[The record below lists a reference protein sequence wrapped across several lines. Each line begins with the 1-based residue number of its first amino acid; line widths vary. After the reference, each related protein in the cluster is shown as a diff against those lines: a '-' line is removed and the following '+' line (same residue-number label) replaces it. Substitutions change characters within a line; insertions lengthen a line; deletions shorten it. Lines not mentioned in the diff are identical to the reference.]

1 MPMRVPPRASSGPAA
16 ATLDRPSPARKR
28 LRGRDEAPIATTFAF
43 RGQPRHAR
51 ARLPVMQTVMRTLI
65 PLLAA
70 ALLSACAA
78 PSDLGAADRALIA
91 GRTFVV
97 TGASS
102 GVGEGTALKLA
113 AYGGNVVLA
122 ARRADVLEAV
132 ARQARAYGVE
142 ALAVPTDVSRPGDVQ
157 HLADAA
163 VARFGRIDA
172 WINDAAVAAIGRFED
187 VPMADHARVIDVNL
201 TGYVYGSHVALR
213 QFRRQ
218 GFGVLVNVSSVEG
231 HVPLAYQA
239 SYAATKAGILALD
252 GAIGEELRIAG
263 NGRIRVSSVLP
274 WAIDTPF
281 WDHAANDTGGATR
294 FSTMEGP
301 WPVVDAVVW
310 MAIHPQKEVAVGWR
324 AGFGVVG
331 AQLLPGLAARVAA
344 DLEHEAQF
352 GNPVRAAPTPGNLF
366 APMAEGTTVEGGVRA
381 RMERER
387 PQGR

>member
-1 MPMRVPPRASSGPAA
+1 MTVDVILVWPVVRHQAASMSMGMSLA
-16 ATLDRPSPARKR
+16 
-28 LRGRDEAPIATTFAF
+28 LRSLTS
-43 RGQPRHAR
+43 
-51 ARLPVMQTVMRTLI
+51 
-65 PLLAA
+65 LLAA

-78 PSDLGAADRALIA
+78 PSNLGAADRALVA

-113 AYGGNVVLA
+113 SYGGNVVLA
-122 ARRADVLEAV
+122 ARRGDVLETV
-132 ARQARAYGVE
+132 ARQARAYGVG
-142 ALAVPTDVSRPGDVQ
+142 ALVVPTDVSRPEEVQ
-157 HLADAA
+157 RLADAA

-187 VPMADHARVIDVNL
+187 VPLADHARVIDVNL
-201 TGYVYGSHVALR
+201 KGYVYGSHAALT
-213 QFRRQ
+213 QFQRQ
-218 GFGVLVNVSSVEG
+218 GFGTLVNVSSVEG

-252 GAIGEELRIAG
+252 GAIHEELRIAG
-263 NGRIRVSSVLP
+263 NPRIRMSSVLP

-281 WDHAANDTGGATR
+281 WNHAANYTGGATR

-310 MAIHPQKEVAVGWR
+310 MTIHPQKEVAVGWR
-324 AGFGVVG
+324 AGLGVVG

-352 GNPVRAAPTPGNLF
+352 GNPVRAAPTPGNVF
-366 APMAEGTTVEGGVRA
+366 APMPEGTAVEGGMRA
-381 RMERER
+381 RMGRDGV
-387 PQGR
+387 QGR